1 MRIGL
6 LSAAFPPDK
15 DGIGDYTFRLA
26 GELSRNGNEV
36 TVLTSSG
43 RARLEGSGADVVPFY
58 DPARPASIRRLV
70 ESLSRH
76 APLEWLVVQYNPF
89 AFGPRGFCPHLPAAL
104 STLKKAIPGTKVALM
119 CHETYYTPWRPL
131 RLGIM
136 RLWQCPILAVLARI
150 ADKLMAST
158 ERWVRQ
164 VELFS
169 FGKPVRFVPVGSN
182 LPDYAEDP
190 HPLREELGVSNT
202 FVVGLFGSAHIS
214 RHVDWVAAA
223 TRNLQ
228 KSGSTRVAV
237 FYIGA
242 DGRIIAPQFQGIEFL
257 DFGFLEPE
265 QAAARIK
272 AMDVLLC
279 PFSDGISARRGSAI
293 CGLQQGRPV
302 VSNIGPSTDQIFK
315 EWNRK
320 GVCLSE
326 GGVQEFVSTSEELA
340 ANPDLRLRVSRGARS
355 FYEKTFSWT
364 KIASSYVEILN
375 Q

>member
-1 MRIGL
+1 M
-6 LSAAFPPDK
+6 
-15 DGIGDYTFRLA
+15 
-26 GELSRNGNEV
+26 
-36 TVLTSSG
+36 
-43 RARLEGSGADVVPFY
+43 
-58 DPARPASIRRLV
+58 
-70 ESLSRH
+70 
-76 APLEWLVVQYNPF
+76 
-89 AFGPRGFCPHLPAAL
+89 
-104 STLKKAIPGTKVALM
+104 
-119 CHETYYTPWRPL
+119 
-131 RLGIM
+131 
-136 RLWQCPILAVLARI
+136 
-150 ADKLMAST
+150 
-158 ERWVRQ
+158 
-164 VELFS
+164 
-169 FGKPVRFVPVGSN
+169 PVGLN
-182 LPDYAEDP
+182 LPDVRRDP